1 MSNNEELL
9 EAIKDYLAMK
19 DEEVLAANNR
29 VLKLVKNNEPT
40 EKVTMEPKAMD
51 EIDILFVDV
60 KEFKKIT
67 GLSEY
72 YVRRML
78 KIKDFPKLRCGRK
91 SRFLSVP
98 TRSGCWNAVGIW
110 MLNILHSMADY
121 GWKGR

>member
-1 MSNNEELL
+1 MSNNEEFLD
-9 EAIKDYLAMK
+9 AIKDYLAMK

-29 VLKLVKNNEPT
+29 ALKLVKNNEPT

-60 KEFKKIT
+60 KEFKKVT

-78 KIKDFPKLRCGRK
+78 KIKDFPKLRCGRNYK
-91 SRFLSVP
+91 IPLTAGRQWLLKHCGDMDVEYP
-98 TRSGCWNAVGIW
+98 A
-110 MLNILHSMADY
+110 LY
-121 GWKGR
+121 G

>member
-1 MSNNEELL
+1 MNNNEEFLD
-9 EAIKDYLAMK
+9 AIKDYLAMK

-60 KEFKKIT
+60 KEFKKVT

-91 SRFLSVP
+91 IKIPLSAAQKWLLERCGDMDFVIP
-98 TRSGCWNAVGIW
+98 A
-110 MLNILHSMADY
+110 LH
-121 GWKGR
+121 G